1 MRPVLGVAGVTSG
14 SADGKLGALGE
25 PDRCSAG
32 KEPSGRARL
41 RVASAARPGGC
52 GSWAPG
58 GDAYAPL
65 RGCAEQCGGEAGIVV
80 VSTERGWRPSFPR
93 RSRGEAQSLHSGD
106 SPHRRAAPQTQ
117 RGTWS
122 GGRVGGESAVSSA
135 AGKPAQRA
143 WRPRVQ
149 GPSCALGGS
158 PDGRGTLAC
167 PSYSGSVKGDC
178 QFFFYLPVESRSPIP
193 HLLEAGWVLAT
204 PVADRLAGLGP
215 GASGA
220 WLEAGLHL
228 GLLEPNP
235 VAGAAGQEG

>member
-1 MRPVLGVAGVTSG
+1 MRPVLGIAGVTSG
-14 SADGKLGALGE
+14 SAEGKLGALGE

-32 KEPSGRARL
+32 KEPSGRARF
-41 RVASAARPGGC
+41 RAISSARPGGC

-65 RGCAEQCGGEAGIVV
+65 HGCAEQCGGEAGIVV
-80 VSTERGWRPSFPR
+80 VSAERGWRPSFPGG
-93 RSRGEAQSLHSGD
+93 SRGEAQGLHSGD
-106 SPHRRAAPQTQ
+106 SLLHKPREV
-117 RGTWS
+117 RGQ
-122 GGRVGGESAVSSA
+122 VGGWE
-135 AGKPAQRA
+135 GKALCPRLLGSQQRA

-193 HLLEAGWVLAT
+193 HLLEAGRVLAT
-204 PVADRLAGLGP
+204 PVADGLAGLGP

-235 VAGAAGQEG
+235 VAGAAG